1 MPQTASEV
9 VRSGENVANVVP
21 MRISRSLS
29 IKDSSQPQNKRCN
42 EPPCCCFQAAL
53 AALMDF
59 WPTDFEGTS
68 PRMY

>member
-1 MPQTASEV
+1 MPQIVSEV
-9 VRSGENVANVVP
+9 VCSAENVARVVL
-21 MRISRSLS
+21 MAGGRRLRVKCSSLL
-29 IKDSSQPQNKRCN
+29 QNKRCN

-53 AALMDF
+53 AALRDF